1 MRRMA
6 GLLFAG
12 GLAAG
17 LGAVT
22 AIAHAS
28 DRRPA
33 QAWHEIFLPFDNG
46 QGNTMCVD
54 VADGGGTA
62 AGTGCGFPG
71 PVREERRAARWQFGA
86 VLRVSNT
93 TAACASA
100 SLTADLRCRP
110 GARCAWQQV
119 RQSRDGTD
127 PYFRLETSGPGG
139 PALCMA
145 AGNLGGTDQTPLVT
159 ASCQGFGNAAE
170 ILELG

>member
-12 GLAAG
+12 GLTAG
-17 LGAVT
+17 LGAGMT

-28 DRRPA
+28 DPVRPA
-33 QAWHEIFLPFDNG
+33 QAWHEIFLPFDHG

-62 AGTGCGFPG
+62 AGARL
-71 PVREERRAARWQFGA
+71 VQERCDQ
-86 VLRVSNT
+86 VPS
-93 TAACASA
+93 
-100 SLTADLRCRP
+100 
-110 GARCAWQQV
+110 WQQV

-145 AGNLGGTDQTPLVT
+145 AGNLGDNDQTPLVA